1 MYSLPLLPKSLRTPH
16 KAVAKSFLYS
26 AWKTLFS
33 PLLASLYHC
42 TLIWKVLYFFIVH
55 WFLVV
60 RMIYCN
66 WLEGSYMKKSQMS
79 IERCATVST
88 IEKILGWKWKIEILY
103 YIGFQN
109 IQRFGELRRHIGDI
123 TESSLTKQLR
133 ELEAD
138 GFISRFDYK
147 EVPPRVEYSLTELGK
162 SFMPVL
168 EFMKQWG
175 ENNLN

>member
-1 MYSLPLLPKSLRTPH
+1 
-16 KAVAKSFLYS
+16 
-26 AWKTLFS
+26 
-33 PLLASLYHC
+33 
-42 TLIWKVLYFFIVH
+42 
-55 WFLVV
+55 
-60 RMIYCN
+60 
-66 WLEGSYMKKSQMS
+66 MKKSQMS

-88 IEKILGWKWKIEILY
+88 IQKILGGKWKIEILY

-109 IQRFGELRRHIGDI
+109 IQRFGDI